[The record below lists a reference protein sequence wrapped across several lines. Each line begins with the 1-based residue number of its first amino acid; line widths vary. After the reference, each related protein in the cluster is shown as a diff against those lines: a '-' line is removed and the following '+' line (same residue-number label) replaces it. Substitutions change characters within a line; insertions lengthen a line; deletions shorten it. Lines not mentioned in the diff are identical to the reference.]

1 MFRPVS
7 PAPKAKGQ
15 KVQVP
20 VQPEWETDADR
31 YTHTTVPTAGGFFF
45 LIFDAVICLAT
56 ALINSSTLVLQELN
70 VPGKKNYF
78 RQADRKIMQSRVE
91 KKQVFSSECCE
102 RHSPPEKQGPCFIHA
117 L

>member
-31 YTHTTVPTAGGFFF
+31 YTHTHHSPHCRRLFLPDIQCGCLLGYSTNKQFYTGAAG
-45 LIFDAVICLAT
+45 AECT
-56 ALINSSTLVLQELN
+56 R
-70 VPGKKNYF
+70 KKNYF

-91 KKQVFSSECCE
+91 KKTSFLLRMLRKAQ
-102 RHSPPEKQGPCFIHA
+102 PP
-117 L
+117 

>member
-45 LIFDAVICLAT
+45 LIFDAVVCLAT

-91 KKQVFSSECCE
+91 KKTSFLLRMLRKAQ
-102 RHSPPEKQGPCFIHA
+102 PP
-117 L
+117 